1 MNIRLEKHLG
11 YMWSRGSQGRVCD
24 HPDPQQEFPDEAQHA
39 RPPPPGVERQGFAA
53 EEQVLCLAQLC
64 ACLGS
69 APLLLGC
76 GFVLAVSPSWPSPV
90 PSAEEVLRK
99 VTHSFSIYILND
111 DSVPETRCTWWE
123 YAVSQTKY
131 FLDLT
136 YWWRKPEKKKMITYR

>member
-39 RPPPPGVERQGFAA
+39 RPPPPGVERQSFAA

-64 ACLGS
+64 PCLGS

-111 DSVPETRCTWWE
+111 DSVPETG
-123 YAVSQTKY
+123 VHGGNMQ
-131 FLDLT
+131 
-136 YWWRKPEKKKMITYR
+136 